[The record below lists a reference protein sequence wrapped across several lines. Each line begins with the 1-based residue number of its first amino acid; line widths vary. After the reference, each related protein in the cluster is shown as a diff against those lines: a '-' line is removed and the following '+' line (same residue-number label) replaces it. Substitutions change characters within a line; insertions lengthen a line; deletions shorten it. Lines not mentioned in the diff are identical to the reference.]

1 MLAKKLL
8 QWPRWLIDAITP
20 WKLDEFSIYLAHI
33 YTRCID
39 ILVPNYRDFEL
50 LAMEKLA
57 KKVKSS
63 KHCNSFLSH
72 CISQS
77 AMLKNINGGVEV
89 NCSNSKNHDA
99 CLHVSHWSAVKNCMS
114 ACYEKQFSQN
124 TLSQSAMVLL
134 DVFPW
139 EQCVALGATGH
150 KEILSCHTD
159 VVFVL
164 NEYTFYEHQAYS
176 CDSVTCVK

>member
-1 MLAKKLL
+1 M
-8 QWPRWLIDAITP
+8 
-20 WKLDEFSIYLAHI
+20 AHI

-89 NCSNSKNHDA
+89 NCSNSKNRDA
-99 CLHVSHWSAVKNCMS
+99 CLHVGQMTCIS
-114 ACYEKQFSQN
+114 
-124 TLSQSAMVLL
+124 
-134 DVFPW
+134 
-139 EQCVALGATGH
+139 CVIGRVYLGD
-150 KEILSCHTD
+150 EC
-159 VVFVL
+159 
-164 NEYTFYEHQAYS
+164 
-176 CDSVTCVK
+176 